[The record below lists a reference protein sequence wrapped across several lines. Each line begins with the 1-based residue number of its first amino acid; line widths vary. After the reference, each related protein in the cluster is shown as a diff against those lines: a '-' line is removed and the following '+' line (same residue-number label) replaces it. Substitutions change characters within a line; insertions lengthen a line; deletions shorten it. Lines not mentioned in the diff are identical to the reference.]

1 MENGKMKGR
10 IKRRKGLGKSYRI
23 KIRHVFFFLLGRH
36 VLYHVYQQ
44 NQK

>member
-23 KIRHVFFFLLGRH
+23 KIRHV
-36 VLYHVYQQ
+36 LYHVYQQ